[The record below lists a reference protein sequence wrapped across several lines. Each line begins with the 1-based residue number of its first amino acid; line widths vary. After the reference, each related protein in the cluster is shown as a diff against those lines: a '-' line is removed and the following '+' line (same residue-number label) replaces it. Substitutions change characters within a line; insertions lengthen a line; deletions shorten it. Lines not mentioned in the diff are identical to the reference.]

1 MAKFNEIDAQ
11 SNSINQVSAGTTI
24 KGDVNSDGDLRFDG
38 ILTGNLVT
46 KGKVVIGATG
56 SVTGEIICANAVIE
70 GTVEGKITASEM
82 LSLKATAVIKG
93 DISINKLAIEPGCK
107 FSGNCKMNNGETV
120 QIEESETKP
129 A

>member
-11 SNSINQVSAGTTI
+11 SNSINQVSTGTTI

-70 GTVEGKITASEM
+70 GTVEGKITASET

-107 FSGNCKMNNGETV
+107 FSGNCKMNDGKTV
-120 QIEESETKP
+120 QIEESESKP